1 MSGNGSH
8 VTRGGSVPRRVTRG
22 GSTGTAVPRRVTRG
36 DSAGTAVPRGGGVV
50 TVPVGVWGGSSSHR

>member
-8 VTRGGSVPRRVTRG
+8 VTRG

-50 TVPVGVWGGSSSHR
+50 TVPVGVRGGSSSHTWG